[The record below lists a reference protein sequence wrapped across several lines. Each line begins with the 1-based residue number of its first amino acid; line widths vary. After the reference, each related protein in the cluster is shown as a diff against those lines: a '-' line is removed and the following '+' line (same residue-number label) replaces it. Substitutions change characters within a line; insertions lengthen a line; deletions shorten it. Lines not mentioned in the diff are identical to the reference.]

1 MLTSDLGADRVYVH
15 HWEHGELVREGEV
28 VLEPGT
34 GPRDQHLLPVASDDL
49 AHDWRVAVVGE
60 WGGTAFVHPA
70 AILCDSFF
78 VKEVSYLVKSIVRT
92 MGMGNLWAMV
102 SICVCSPTMAAAW

>member
-1 MLTSDLGADRVYVH
+1 MCTIGGTANWCAR
-15 HWEHGELVREGEV
+15 GEV

-60 WGGTAFVHPA
+60 WGGTVFVHPA
-70 AILCDSFF
+70 AILCDSFLLR
-78 VKEVSYLVKSIVRT
+78 KYPI
-92 MGMGNLWAMV
+92 
-102 SICVCSPTMAAAW
+102 

>member
-1 MLTSDLGADRVYVH
+1 VPDGRVLTSDLGADRVYVH

-70 AILCDSFF
+70 AILCDSFLLR
-78 VKEVSYLVKSIVRT
+78 KYPI
-92 MGMGNLWAMV
+92 
-102 SICVCSPTMAAAW
+102 

>member
-70 AILCDSFF
+70 AILCDSF
-78 VKEVSYLVKSIVRT
+78 
-92 MGMGNLWAMV
+92 
-102 SICVCSPTMAAAW
+102 C